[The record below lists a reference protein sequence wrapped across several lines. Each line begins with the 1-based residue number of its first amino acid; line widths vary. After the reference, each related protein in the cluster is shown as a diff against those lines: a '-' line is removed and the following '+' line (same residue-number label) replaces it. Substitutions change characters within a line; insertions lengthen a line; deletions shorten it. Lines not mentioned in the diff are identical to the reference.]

1 MPKYNI
7 LLKQLKDNSNT
18 NMLGL
23 QQSNKIFLI
32 IKKINENS

>member
-7 LLKQLKDNSNT
+7 FLKQLKDNSNT

-23 QQSNKIFLI
+23 QQTNKIFLI
-32 IKKINENS
+32 IKFLYKN

>member
-32 IKKINENS
+32 IKFLYKN